1 VPGRDLL
8 AAPWVP
14 DSALADA
21 DGVVRHEFV
30 WAALDCPGAFAVGFS
45 ARGGLLL
52 GRLTAE
58 VRAPVRAGERHVVM
72 GWPLGEERRKLY
84 AGTAL
89 ANAAGELCG
98 LARATWIIPA

>member
-1 VPGRDLL
+1 V

-14 DSALADA
+14 HSSVAGA
-21 DGVVRHEFV
+21 DGLVRPEFV

-45 ARGGLLL
+45 SLGKVML

-58 VRAPVRAGERHVVM
+58 LHAPVRAGEQYVVT
-72 GWPLGEERRKLY
+72 GWPLGQDGRKLY

-89 ANAAGELCG
+89 TSAAGELCG